1 MDLYLIL
8 APVLLIP
15 MLWLLRFIGCGP
27 SNGCGGPPFTSG
39 ESSEEGVIVMRINCG
54 GPAVAADASIGETV
68 DWEADSATAGTAGS
82 GEVGRPPVTDDNR
95 APAGEVYETWRI
107 GPSGTE
113 VLAYVFTLDEGDYK
127 VTLKFARLD
136 SNVNIGGK
144 FQVQFKDDPPIL
156 IDATESIHPLS
167 KKFDHPDQQVHVDS
181 SGQLTIGF
189 QVYQE
194 IGGGTLPFINA
205 IEVRK

>member
-27 SNGCGGPPFTSG
+27 ANGCGGPPFTS
-39 ESSEEGVIVMRINCG
+39 EETPDAGVIVMRINCG
-54 GPAVAADASIGETV
+54 GPAVAADASKGETV
-68 DWEADSATAGTAGS
+68 DWEADSATVGTAGS
-82 GEVGRPPVTDDNR
+82 GELGRPPVTDDNR
-95 APAGEVYETWRI
+95 ALAGEVYETWRI

-113 VLAYVFTLDEGDYK
+113 VLAYVLTLDEGDYK

-144 FQVQFKDDPPIL
+144 FVVQVQNDPEFF
-156 IDATESIHPLS
+156 IDAADTIHPVAR
-167 KKFDHPDQQVHVDS
+167 KFDHPEQEVHVDS
-181 SGQLTIGF
+181 SGQLTINF
-189 QVYQE
+189 KVWQQV
-194 IGGGTLPFINA
+194 GGGTLPFINA
-205 IEVRK
+205 IEVKK

>member
-27 SNGCGGPPFTSG
+27 SNGCGGPPFTS
-39 ESSEEGVIVMRINCG
+39 EETPDVGVIVMRINCG
-54 GPAVAADASIGETV
+54 GPAVPADSSKGETV
-68 DWEADSATAGTAGS
+68 DWEADSATVGTAGS
-82 GEVGRPPVTDDNR
+82 GELGRPQVTDDNR
-95 APAGEVYETWRI
+95 ALAGEVYETWRI
-107 GPSGTE
+107 GPSGPE
-113 VLAYVFTLDEGDYK
+113 VLAYVFTLDEGDYT

-144 FQVQFKDDPPIL
+144 FLVQLQDDPPIL
-156 IDATESIHPLS
+156 IDAADTIHPLAR
-167 KKFDHPDQQVHVDS
+167 KFDHPDQAVHVDS
-181 SGQLTIGF
+181 SGQLTISF

-194 IGGGTLPFINA
+194 VGGGTFPFINA
-205 IEVRK
+205 IEVKK

>member
-27 SNGCGGPPFTSG
+27 ANGCGGPPFTS
-39 ESSEEGVIVMRINCG
+39 EETPDAGVIVMRINCG
-54 GPAVAADASIGETV
+54 GPAVAADASKGETV
-68 DWEADSATAGTAGS
+68 DWEADSATVGTAGS
-82 GEVGRPPVTDDNR
+82 GELGRPPVTDDNR
-95 APAGEVYETWRI
+95 ALAGEVYETWRI
-107 GPSGTE
+107 GPPSGTE

-144 FQVQFKDDPPIL
+144 FLVQFQDDPPIL
-156 IDATESIHPLS
+156 IDAADSIHPLAR
-167 KKFDHPDQQVHVDS
+167 KFDQEQAVHVDS
-181 SGQLTIGF
+181 SGQLTINF

-194 IGGGTLPFINA
+194 VGGGTFPFINA
-205 IEVRK
+205 IEVKK